1 MKGPDMSVRQ
11 KVFQYEQD
19 QPELFFPVSDSSVH
33 FSYLQS
39 QILKQE
45 QVNGNPILK
54 LISVR
59 NARKLCISHQRK
71 SCDTKS
77 NISKVG
83 GGFLLEVPV
92 IFIRYADPL
101 WLLALTHLFSV

>member
-1 MKGPDMSVRQ
+1 M
-11 KVFQYEQD
+11 
-19 QPELFFPVSDSSVH
+19 H
-33 FSYLQS
+33 FYHLQS
-39 QILKQE
+39 QIVKQK
-45 QVNGNPILK
+45 QVNGNQILR

-83 GGFLLEVPV
+83 GDFLIQVPV

-101 WLLALTHLFSV
+101 

>member
-1 MKGPDMSVRQ
+1 MSVKQ
-11 KVFQYEQD
+11 KVFQCEQG

-39 QILKQE
+39 QIMKQK
-45 QVNGNPILK
+45 QVNGNPILR

-59 NARKLCISHQRK
+59 NARKLCISHQQK

-77 NISKVG
+77 NISKVR
-83 GGFLLEVPV
+83 GGFLIQVPV

-101 WLLALTHLFSV
+101 